1 MVVSIRRG
9 EGLRCTHSGMKERTA
24 KRLRASSVLR
34 YYALPGLP
42 DHALAA
48 VLSVL
53 ASDPALAEPGGA
65 REFPN
70 RAAAAAARRTARGR
84 RRTSASR
91 APRRARA
98 PRALQ
103 LVLVSVV
110 ALLSLDISWPSG

>member
-1 MVVSIRRG
+1 
-9 EGLRCTHSGMKERTA
+9 MKDKTA

-84 RRTSASR
+84 RRASASR